1 MTNDVFIYD
10 AVRSPRG
17 KGKAGAPMAQ
27 AALPH
32 QLVAQLIGELD
43 RRHDVAQHVEQLTV
57 SCVGQTGAQGGHIG
71 LVSKLEAE
79 LPDETVVHSV
89 NNYCVGG
96 LSAIGNA
103 ANVVRAGVA
112 DLVLAG
118 GVEMMSHVPFGADK
132 ASYYADP
139 SVAANLSYAPPG
151 IGADVL
157 AHLNGI
163 DRETLDRWALRSH
176 HRAAAAW
183 EAGIYDGSVVP
194 ITGADG
200 SVAIDRDET
209 IVADMAA
216 EKIAAL
222 PPVFEE
228 MGKGAFDAVVE
239 AARPGTGPIEHRH
252 TIAHCPPI
260 ADGAA
265 MVLLGSAEAGSRHGL
280 EPVARLVDLVEAAG
294 DPILQLT
301 AGVSAMERVLERTGL
316 SLGAMDLIEY
326 MEAFAVVPALFE
338 RDFDVDMER
347 VNPYGGH
354 LAMGH
359 PMGATGAILATA
371 VTAELRRTGAGRGI
385 AVAHGGAGVGV
396 AAVFEA
402 A

>member
-1 MTNDVFIYD
+1 VTDVFVYD

-17 KGKAGAPMAQ
+17 KGKQGAPMAD

-32 QLVAQLIGELD
+32 QLVAHLIAELG
-43 RRHDVAQHVEQLTV
+43 RRHDVNPHIEQLIV

-71 LVSKLEAE
+71 LVSKLEAG
-79 LPDETVVHSV
+79 LPAETVVHSV

-96 LSAIGNA
+96 LSAIGAA
-103 ANVVRAGVA
+103 ANAIRAGLV
-112 DLVLAG
+112 DLAYAG
-118 GVEMMSHVPFGADK
+118 GVEMMSHVPFGADR
-132 ASYYADP
+132 ASYFTDP
-139 SVAANLSYAPPG
+139 AVAGALSYAPPG
-151 IGADVL
+151 IGADLL
-157 AHLNGI
+157 ANLNDV
-163 DRETLDRWALRSH
+163 DRETLDHWALRSH

-183 EAGIYDGSVVP
+183 DAGIYDGSVVA

-200 SVAIDRDET
+200 DVALARDET
-209 IVADMAA
+209 IVADMTA
-216 EKIAAL
+216 EKIAVL

-228 MGKGAFDAVVE
+228 MGRTTFDAVIE
-239 AARPGTGPIEHRH
+239 AARSGTGPIEHRH

-260 ADGAA
+260 ADGASI
-265 MVLLGSAEAGSRHGL
+265 VLLGSAEAGARHRL

-301 AGVSAMERVLERTGL
+301 AGATAMERVLDRNGL
-316 SLGAMDLIEY
+316 ELAAMDHIEY

-338 RDFDVDMER
+338 RNYDVDMER

-371 VTAELRRTGAGRGI
+371 VTAELRRRGAGCGL

>member
-1 MTNDVFIYD
+1 MTDVFVYD

-17 KGKAGAPMAQ
+17 KGKHGAPMAD

-32 QLVAQLIGELD
+32 QLVAQLIAELD
-43 RRHDVAQHVEQLTV
+43 RRHEVNPHIEQLTV
-57 SCVGQTGAQGGHIG
+57 SCVGQTGAQGGHIA
-71 LVSKLEAE
+71 LVSKLEAD
-79 LPDETVVHSV
+79 LPAETVVHSV

-96 LSAIGNA
+96 LSAIGAA
-103 ANVVRAGVA
+103 ANAIRAGA
-112 DLVLAG
+112 IDLAYAG

-139 SVAANLSYAPPG
+139 AVAGALSYAPPG

-157 AHLNGI
+157 AHLNDI

-183 EAGIYDGSVVP
+183 DAGIYNDSVVS

-200 SVAIDRDET
+200 DVAIARDET
-209 IVADMAA
+209 IVADMTA

-222 PPVFEE
+222 SPVFEK
-228 MGKGAFDAVVE
+228 MGETAFDAVVE
-239 AARPGTGPIEHRH
+239 AARPGIGSIEHRH

-260 ADGAA
+260 ADGASI
-265 MVLLGSAEAGSRHGL
+265 VLLGSADAAVRYGL
-280 EPVARLVDLVEAAG
+280 EPVARLVDLVEASG

-301 AGVSAMERVLERTGL
+301 AGATAMGRL
-316 SLGAMDLIEY
+316 LGRNGFDLMAMDHIEY

-338 RDFDVDMER
+338 RDHDVDMER
-347 VNPYGGH
+347 VNPHGGH

-371 VTAELRRTGAGRGI
+371 VTAELRRTGAGRGL
-385 AVAHGGAGVGV
+385 AVAHGGAGVGI

>member
-1 MTNDVFIYD
+1 MTDVFVYD

-17 KGKAGAPMAQ
+17 KGKPGAPMAD

-32 QLVAQLIGELD
+32 QLVAQLIAELD
-43 RRHDVAQHVEQLTV
+43 RRHDINPHIEQLTV

-71 LVSKLEAE
+71 LVSKLEAG
-79 LPDETVVHSV
+79 LPAETVVHSV

-96 LSAIGNA
+96 LTAIGGA
-103 ANVVRAGVA
+103 ANAIRGGVV
-112 DLVLAG
+112 DLAYAG

-139 SVAANLSYAPPG
+139 AVAGALSYAPPG

-157 AHLNGI
+157 AHLHDI
-163 DRETLDRWALRSH
+163 DRGTLDRWALRSH
-176 HRAAAAW
+176 HKAAAAW
-183 EAGIYDGSVVP
+183 EAGRYDDSVVP
-194 ITGADG
+194 ITRPDG
-200 SVAIDRDET
+200 TVAIERDET
-209 IVADMAA
+209 IVADMTA
-216 EKIAAL
+216 EKIAEL
-222 PPVFEE
+222 PPVFEA
-228 MGKGAFDAVVE
+228 MGTAAFDAVVE

-265 MVLLGSAEAGSRHGL
+265 MVLLGSAEAGARHGL
-280 EPVARLVDLVEAAG
+280 EPIARLVALVEAAG

-301 AGVSAMERVLERTGL
+301 AGASAMERVLDQTGL
-316 SLGAMDLIEY
+316 TLSDMNLIEY

-338 RDFDVDMER
+338 RDHDVDMDT

-371 VTAELRRTGAGRGI
+371 ITAELRRAGAGRGL